1 MLLHVLN
8 VMPFQLVVAGTAD
21 RLFLPRSAVRLWGHD
36 MKRTLLAAVGALG
49 AVALVA
55 PAASAQVYAGAGA
68 TIFTADVNG
77 QDVSLGAILGR
88 AGFKTNTFFGVE
100 GEFAI
105 GIQDDN
111 FDILGQE
118 VSVGLDSEYG
128 VFAVGWLP
136 IPLVGD
142 LFGRVG
148 YADLSIGAG
157 AGALGSVSEGG
168 SGLAYGA
175 GIALSQIPF
184 TKLRLDYTR
193 YEPDDG
199 EIDAFGI
206 SALIQF

>member
-1 MLLHVLN
+1 M
-8 VMPFQLVVAGTAD
+8 
-21 RLFLPRSAVRLWGHD
+21 R
-36 MKRTLLAAVGALG
+36 RTLLAAAGGLWVAAL
-49 AVALVA
+49 LA

-68 TIFTADVNG
+68 TIFTSDVNG
-77 QDVSLGAILGR
+77 EDVSLGAILGR
-88 AGFKTNTFFGVE
+88 AGFKTNTFFGFE

-111 FDILGQE
+111 FDVLGQE

-148 YADLSIGAG
+148 YADLSIEADAG
-157 AGALGSVSEGG
+157 GLGSVAEDG

-184 TKLRLDYTR
+184 TKLRLEYTR

-199 EIDAFGI
+199 EIDSFGI
-206 SALIQF
+206 SALFQF

>member
-1 MLLHVLN
+1 
-8 VMPFQLVVAGTAD
+8 
-21 RLFLPRSAVRLWGHD
+21 
-36 MKRTLLAAVGALG
+36 MKRTLLAAAGGLG
-49 AVALVA
+49 AAALLA

-68 TIFTADVNG
+68 TIFTAEASGEDVA
-77 QDVSLGAILGR
+77 LGAILGR
-88 AGFKTNTFFGVE
+88 AGFKANTFFGFE

-111 FDILGQE
+111 FDVLGQE

-142 LFGRVG
+142 VFARAG
-148 YADLSIGAG
+148 YADLSIEADLNGTTIASEDGA
-157 AGALGSVSEGG
+157 
-168 SGLAYGA
+168 GLAYGA

-184 TKLRLDYTR
+184 TKLRLEYTR

-199 EIDAFGI
+199 EIDAFSL
-206 SALIQF
+206 SALFQF

>member
-1 MLLHVLN
+1 
-8 VMPFQLVVAGTAD
+8 
-21 RLFLPRSAVRLWGHD
+21 
-36 MKRTLLAAVGALG
+36 MKRALLAAAGGLG
-49 AVALVA
+49 AAVLLA

-77 QDVSLGAILGR
+77 EDVSLGAILGR

-100 GEFAI
+100 GEFAV
-105 GIQDDN
+105 GIQDDEFN
-111 FDILGQE
+111 VLGTQ

-148 YADLSIGAG
+148 YADLSIEADAG
-157 AGALGSVSEGG
+157 GLGSLSEDGA
-168 SGLAYGA
+168 GLAYGA
-175 GIALSQIPF
+175 GFQLSQIPF
-184 TKLRLDYTR
+184 TKLRLEYTR

-199 EIDAFGI
+199 EIDSFGI
-206 SALIQF
+206 SALFQF

>member
-1 MLLHVLN
+1 MQPHVIDVTLI
-8 VMPFQLVVAGTAD
+8 QLVVAGTAD
-21 RLFLPRSAVRLWGHD
+21 RLFLPRSAVHLWGHD

-55 PAASAQVYAGAGA
+55 PAASAQAYAGAGA

-105 GIQDDN
+105 GIQDDS
-111 FDILGQE
+111 FDVFGQE

-157 AGALGSVSEGG
+157 AGALGSVSEDGA
-168 SGLAYGA
+168 GLAYGA